1 MEYLFFLGGMV
12 VGSIVTQII
21 WRYKT
26 GYGTFRLTSVD
37 DPDEPELYNI
47 QIGLK
52 QGQPLLDKK
61 RIVLRR
67 NDSRK

>member
-1 MEYLFFLGGMV
+1 MEYLFFLGGV
-12 VGSIVTQII
+12 FVGSIITQMIL
-21 WRYKT
+21 RYKT
-26 GYGTFRLTSVD
+26 GYGWFRLDSAN

-47 QIGLK
+47 QVRLR

-67 NDSRK
+67 DHSRE